1 MKNILVIEDDPITI
15 TLYKYILKKAGYNLF
30 ILEDGNE
37 ILSLLN
43 DVEIHLIIMD
53 ISLKNSYL
61 NGQKMDGIKLSS
73 YIKGNS
79 KYVNIPII
87 IVTAYSAKI
96 EGDEFFK
103 KSFADDVLTK
113 PIIDFNL
120 FISKIDRQIKN

>member
-15 TLYKYILKKAGYNLF
+15 TLYKYILKKAGYNYY

-37 ILSLLN
+37 IINLLE
-43 DVEIHLIIMD
+43 DVKIHLIIMD
-53 ISLKNSYL
+53 ISLRNSYL

-79 KYVNIPII
+79 RYENIPII

-96 EGDEFFK
+96 EGDDFFK
-103 KSFADDVLTK
+103 RSFADDVLTK
-113 PIIDFNL
+113 PIVDFNL
-120 FISKIDRQIKN
+120 FISKINTQIKN

>member
-15 TLYKYILKKAGYNLF
+15 TLYKYILKKAGYNYY

-37 ILSLLN
+37 IINLLE
-43 DVEIHLIIMD
+43 DVKIHLIIMD
-53 ISLKNSYL
+53 ISLRNSYL

-79 KYVNIPII
+79 RYGNIPII

-96 EGDEFFK
+96 EGDDFFK
-103 KSFADDVLTK
+103 RSFADDVLTK
-113 PIIDFNL
+113 PIVDFNL
-120 FISKIDRQIKN
+120 FISKINTQIKN